1 MKQLLVLISLVIIS
15 FSCSTEAVKKEKPQ
29 IKVSEKKDYSLDK
42 DHKVLVTKLFDNGL
56 MIEWFEKGEGQKVK
70 NGDLILIDYK
80 VRLKN
85 GDIVDGNHLINKE
98 VFPFMVGFNLQ
109 TPGWDLALA
118 EMSVGDFA
126 RVKIPSHLARGEK
139 GIEGLIPPNADNFLT
154 IRIISIEKPN
164 RVVDGNRVYLIEEN
178 AKNKEKFGEGKEIVF
193 HAMVSTPT
201 NPLYVN
207 TFRTNQPFTF
217 KLGDQGLVPGLRKA
231 LINAKTSDRMY
242 VLIPAQEAYGDKGY
256 LNIVKPGEDLFYN
269 IFVMDVVKK

>member
-1 MKQLLVLISLVIIS
+1 MKQLLVLTSLAFIV

-29 IKVSEKKDYSLDK
+29 VKVPEMKDYSLDK
-42 DHKVLVTKLFDNGL
+42 DHKVADTKLFDNGL

-126 RVKIPSHLARGEK
+126 RVKIPSHLARGKK

-154 IRIISIEKPN
+154 VRIINIEKPN

-178 AKNKEKFGEGKEIVF
+178 PKNNEKFGEGKEIVF
-193 HAMVSTPT
+193 HAMVSTAT

-242 VLIPAQEAYGDKGY
+242 VVIPAQEAYGDKGY
-256 LNIVKPGEDLFYN
+256 LDIVQPGEDLFYN
-269 IFVMDVVKK
+269 IFVMEVVKK

>member
-42 DHKVLVTKLFDNGL
+42 DHKVLDTKLFDNGL

-242 VLIPAQEAYGDKGY
+242 VVIPAQEAYGDKGY
-256 LNIVKPGEDLFYN
+256 LNIIKPGEDLFYN

>member
-1 MKQLLVLISLVIIS
+1 MKQLLVLTSLAFIA

-29 IKVSEKKDYSLDK
+29 VKVPEKKDYSLDK
-42 DHKVLVTKLFDNGL
+42 DHKVVDTKLFDNGL

-154 IRIISIEKPN
+154 IRIIEIEKPN

-178 AKNKEKFGEGKEIVF
+178 TKNKEKFGEGKEIVF

-242 VLIPAQEAYGDKGY
+242 VVVPAQEAYGDKGY

-269 IFVMDVVKK
+269 IFVMDVAKK

>member
-1 MKQLLVLISLVIIS
+1 MKQLLCLALTFLA
-15 FSCSTEAVKKEKPQ
+15 FSCSTEAVKKEEP
-29 IKVSEKKDYSLDK
+29 KVKVPEKKDYSLDK
-42 DHKVLVTKLFDNGL
+42 DHKVVDTKLFDNGL
-56 MIEWFEKGEGQKVK
+56 MIEWFEKGSGQKVK
-70 NGDLILIDYK
+70 SGDLILIDYK

-85 GDIVDGNHLINKE
+85 GDIVDGNHLIKKE

-109 TPGWDLALA
+109 TPGWDIALT
-118 EMSVGDFA
+118 EMNVGDFA

-139 GIEGLIPPNADNFLT
+139 GIEGLIPPNSDNYLT
-154 IRIISIEKPN
+154 VRIVDVEKPD

-178 AKNKEKFGEGKEIVF
+178 TKNKLKFDEGKEIVF
-193 HAMVSTPT
+193 HAMVSTAT

-242 VLIPAQEAYGDKGY
+242 VVVPAAEAYGDKGY
-256 LNIVKPGEDLFYN
+256 LDIIKPGEDLFYN
-269 IFVMDVVKK
+269 IFVMDVLKK